1 MGQGLMSAGPTGT
14 IATAKAGLHS
24 LKIGNFRPAAPIVLA
39 PMAGVT
45 NAAFRSLCRSF
56 GPDLI
61 YVNEMVM
68 AAAVLHRNNKT
79 SRMMTFGADEHP
91 RSLQIY
97 GSDPVTLAAAV
108 RQLCE
113 EDLVDHIDLN
123 FGCPAAKVTRRGGG
137 AAVPARPRV
146 LSAILRAAVGAAS
159 PYGVPVT
166 AKFRMGL
173 TDDMLTHIQTGQIC
187 ADEGVAWIALHARTA
202 EQHYAGSARW
212 DAIGELKSAVTGI
225 PVLGNGDIWEA
236 ADAVA
241 MMAATGCDG
250 VVVGR
255 GCLGRPWLFGDLR
268 LALSGEQV
276 PPSRRLGEVC
286 VVMAAHARLLA
297 EHYEGAVD
305 DRETLSRKRQAL
317 VPEGVSAAENRAMRD
332 FRKHTSWYLTGY
344 PVGPQV
350 RREMAMVSS
359 VAELEE
365 MISRLNPNLELV
377 AGGERITRG
386 HSNGPIRV
394 ALPDGY
400 LDDLDSCE
408 IPDDDEV
415 MALSGG

>member
-1 MGQGLMSAGPTGT
+1 MVGAPLDRQRLQ
-14 IATAKAGLHS
+14 
-24 LKIGNFRPAAPIVLA
+24 IGSFSPAAPVVLA

-68 AAAVLHRNNKT
+68 AAAVLHRNDKT
-79 SRMMTFGADEHP
+79 LRMMTFGADEHP

-97 GSDPVTLAAAV
+97 GSDPAVLAAAV

-113 EDLVDHIDLN
+113 TNAVDHIDLN

-146 LSAILRAAVGAAS
+146 LEAILRAAVGAAS

-173 TDDMLTHIQTGQIC
+173 TDDVMTYTQTGRIC

-202 EQHYAGSARW
+202 EQHYAGAARW
-212 DAIGELKSAVTGI
+212 EAIGELKAAVSGI

-241 MMAATGCDG
+241 MMAATDCDG

-255 GCLGRPWLFGDLR
+255 GCLGRPWLFGDLVKA
-268 LALSGEQV
+268 LAGEPV
-276 PPSRRLGEVC
+276 PDSRRLGDVC
-286 VVMAAHARLLA
+286 NVMVEHAHLLV
-297 EHYEGAVD
+297 EHFAGAPD
-305 DRETLSRKRQAL
+305 DREPHSRRRRTL
-317 VPEGVSAAENRAMRD
+317 VPDGVSPAENRAMRD
-332 FRKHTSWYLTGY
+332 FRKHTSWYMTGY

-350 RREMAMVSS
+350 RRELAMVSS
-359 VAELEE
+359 LSELKAVVDR
-365 MISRLNPNLELV
+365 IDPDLELV
-377 AGGERITRG
+377 PGGERISRG

-400 LDDLDSCE
+400 LDDLDSSE